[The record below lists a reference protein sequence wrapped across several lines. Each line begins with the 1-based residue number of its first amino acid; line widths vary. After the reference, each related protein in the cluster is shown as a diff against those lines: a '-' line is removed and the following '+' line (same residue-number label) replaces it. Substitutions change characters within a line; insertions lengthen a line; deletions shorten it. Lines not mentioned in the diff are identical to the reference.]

1 MPRLNLSVN
10 IDGDKIYAKSDVPVK
25 GLIFYVED
33 VDAVE
38 FDDNFLDLVP
48 GDQQIMIANSLNG
61 RAVN

>member
-10 IDGDKIYAKSDVPVK
+10 IDGDKIYAKSGVPVK